1 MLLLGHTLR
10 GRTVCGTGL
19 LALLRVALLVLQG
32 HSLMGRIGC
41 GTGMLGLVR
50 VASLSHLGHTFMGR
64 TVYDYDTGLL
74 VLMRVDH
81 SL

>member
-1 MLLLGHTLR
+1 
-10 GRTVCGTGL
+10 
-19 LALLRVALLVLQG
+19 
-32 HSLMGRIGC
+32 MGRIGC
-41 GTGMLGLVR
+41 GTGMLGLMR
-50 VASLSHLGHTFMGR
+50 VALLSHLGHTFMGR

>member
-1 MLLLGHTLR
+1 MR

-50 VASLSHLGHTFMGR
+50 VSLVVASGPYFHG
-64 TVYDYDTGLL
+64 
-74 VLMRVDH
+74 
-81 SL
+81 